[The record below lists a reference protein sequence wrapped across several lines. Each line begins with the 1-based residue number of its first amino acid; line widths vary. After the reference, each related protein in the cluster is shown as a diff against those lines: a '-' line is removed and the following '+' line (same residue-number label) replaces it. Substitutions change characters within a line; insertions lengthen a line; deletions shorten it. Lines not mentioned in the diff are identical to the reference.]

1 MARLGLYFLLIINK
15 GSSNSKNVGPSVTT
29 LLSANMLWSL
39 FAVSIVTCIVGGKC
53 DCICDHLNNL
63 LRTEVIILRMCELN
77 ITCLKM
83 QF

>member
-1 MARLGLYFLLIINK
+1 MASVGFYFLLIINK
-15 GSSNSKNVGPSVTT
+15 GSSDYKIFGPSVTT
-29 LLSANMLWSL
+29 LLSVNMLWPFL
-39 FAVSIVTCIVGGKC
+39 AVSVVICIVGGKC
-53 DCICDHLNNL
+53 DCICDHLNYL